1 MNVMKSLKTNRM
13 KVRRLIGLAA
23 GIGATVGG
31 WAAEPR
37 VVEGL
42 DLELLWVEAGEFV
55 MGSPASEPARDK
67 AEGPQTRVTLSEGFW
82 LGRTEVTQAQ
92 YAAIM
97 DENPSTF
104 QETGPDGP
112 VERVSWID
120 AMEFCERLTERE
132 RTAGRLQEGWV
143 YSLPTEAQWEYAC
156 RAGTTGAYAG
166 DIDAMAWHVGNSGGH
181 THVVATKEAN
191 AWGFYDMSGNVL
203 EWCRDWYGP
212 YPGGEVVDP
221 AGPKRG
227 HYRMARGG
235 CWRMEAVVGR
245 SAARAGGSAGR
256 LDYTLGFRLALVRGP

>member
-42 DLELLWVEAGEFV
+42 DLELLWGEAGEFV

-67 AEGPQTRVTLSEGFW
+67 AEGPQTRVTLSEGLW

-120 AMEFCERLTERE
+120 AMEFCERLTER
-132 RTAGRLQEGWV
+132 
-143 YSLPTEAQWEYAC
+143 
-156 RAGTTGAYAG
+156 
-166 DIDAMAWHVGNSGGH
+166 
-181 THVVATKEAN
+181 
-191 AWGFYDMSGNVL
+191 
-203 EWCRDWYGP
+203 
-212 YPGGEVVDP
+212 DP
-221 AGPKRG
+221 A
-227 HYRMARGG
+227 
-235 CWRMEAVVGR
+235 W
-245 SAARAGGSAGR
+245 
-256 LDYTLGFRLALVRGP
+256 FI